1 MGERSRTA
9 RSPPAAVSAALP
21 PPKLPV
27 PSPGPALADLVW
39 SSLGPDAAAAAAAA
53 AGAAAP
59 LSPTAPPSPTTQPAR
74 RGSRSSRAGLRRTA
88 ASNMAASLTSL
99 SRAPSTAS
107 SVSTCGGPRRPAAPA
122 TIPLVR
128 ASLDTANPGSNGV
141 PVVPPWPRVRNMA
154 SLPVIS
160 TTDDD
165 ACPMPLAGTRAGSV
179 RMHPRRPGHV
189 AGRINAA
196 ARLSILTTQSAP
208 SSTVNSPRDPDMGRL
223 PSRGA
228 ATPSPRVFQAVLA
241 MPPLPVAAATLGS
254 TPEEVALPSAPLLAP
269 APSRTRPSLTT
280 SPTDLPQARRPTHG
294 GNGGNVVN
302 RSAVAAVA
310 VPVPV
315 PPRSDHDAPYSP
327 DMRLQL
333 QLQQEQQPRP
343 SSPSTD
349 HSPAP
354 SAPSYGPLA
363 LPPPR
368 PRLSAKDSSLDSAVP
383 ARPVAKRTPPA
394 RSLPISAPS
403 PWQSPSVPCRAS
415 ALYTESD
422 LPEAIRVLPTAT
434 ATAAR
439 WRRRIFVMRE
449 LTETETAYAED
460 LMLLEQIYITP
471 LSDRIPGL
479 RGFRL
484 LSRGT
489 PPPLPSKL
497 GRLLVAARPV
507 LAVACDL
514 ARRLQ
519 RELDQLLQIQGDVAN
534 LDSAESRIGDLFFD
548 VVPQLQAAYMDYC
561 LLASAGLASAQQVET
576 KDHQLLTSRDTLAA
590 NSANWDLPCLLIK
603 PVQRILKYP
612 LFLQQLLD
620 VTLDTEPD
628 HAALK
633 AALALFEEAA
643 RDINLACRSGTR
655 NGSSSSSS
663 SKAHPGTPRVGL
675 RRLTINTTAPSSLPG
690 SPMLSPTSPTWARDD
705 GTSSPASF
713 SSYLSSKIG
722 NLARRISNTKLN
734 LATGTTT
741 PVRTPVMSP
750 MTSGFAE
757 SVPVTAE

>member
-1 MGERSRTA
+1 M
-9 RSPPAAVSAALP
+9 
-21 PPKLPV
+21 
-27 PSPGPALADLVW
+27 
-39 SSLGPDAAAAAAAA
+39 
-53 AGAAAP
+53 
-59 LSPTAPPSPTTQPAR
+59 
-74 RGSRSSRAGLRRTA
+74 
-88 ASNMAASLTSL
+88 
-99 SRAPSTAS
+99 
-107 SVSTCGGPRRPAAPA
+107 
-122 TIPLVR
+122 
-128 ASLDTANPGSNGV
+128 
-141 PVVPPWPRVRNMA
+141 
-154 SLPVIS
+154 
-160 TTDDD
+160 
-165 ACPMPLAGTRAGSV
+165 
-179 RMHPRRPGHV
+179 
-189 AGRINAA
+189 
-196 ARLSILTTQSAP
+196 
-208 SSTVNSPRDPDMGRL
+208 
-223 PSRGA
+223 
-228 ATPSPRVFQAVLA
+228 
-241 MPPLPVAAATLGS
+241 
-254 TPEEVALPSAPLLAP
+254 
-269 APSRTRPSLTT
+269 
-280 SPTDLPQARRPTHG
+280 
-294 GNGGNVVN
+294 
-302 RSAVAAVA
+302 
-310 VPVPV
+310 
-315 PPRSDHDAPYSP
+315 
-327 DMRLQL
+327 QL
-333 QLQQEQQPRP
+333 QLQPQQEQQQMTVLSQA
-343 SSPSTD
+343 SSPTTD

-354 SAPSYGPLA
+354 SYGPRA

-368 PRLSAKDSSLDSAVP
+368 PRLSAKDSLLDSAVA
-383 ARPVAKRTPPA
+383 ARPAAMRSPPG

-497 GRLLVAARPV
+497 GRLLAAARPV

-519 RELDQLLQIQGDVAN
+519 CELDQLLQIQGDVAS
-534 LDSAESRIGDLFFD
+534 LDSAESRIGDLFLD

-576 KDHQLLTSRDTLAA
+576 KDHQLLSFRDKLAA

-620 VTLDTEPD
+620 VTLNTEAD

-643 RDINLACRSGTR
+643 REINLACRPGSR
-655 NGSSSSSS
+655 NGSSS

-675 RRLTINTTAPSSLPG
+675 RRLTINTTALSSLPG

-705 GTSSPASF
+705 GTSSPTSF

-734 LATGTTT
+734 LAAGTTT

-750 MTSGFAE
+750 MASGFAE

>member
-1 MGERSRTA
+1 
-9 RSPPAAVSAALP
+9 
-21 PPKLPV
+21 
-27 PSPGPALADLVW
+27 
-39 SSLGPDAAAAAAAA
+39 
-53 AGAAAP
+53 
-59 LSPTAPPSPTTQPAR
+59 
-74 RGSRSSRAGLRRTA
+74 
-88 ASNMAASLTSL
+88 
-99 SRAPSTAS
+99 
-107 SVSTCGGPRRPAAPA
+107 
-122 TIPLVR
+122 
-128 ASLDTANPGSNGV
+128 
-141 PVVPPWPRVRNMA
+141 MA

-160 TTDDD
+160 TADDD

-179 RMHPRRPGHV
+179 RTHPRRPGHV

-208 SSTVNSPRDPDMGRL
+208 SSTVNSPRDPDIGRV

-228 ATPSPRVFQAVLA
+228 VTPSPRVFQAVLA
-241 MPPLPVAAATLGS
+241 MPPLPVATATLDPMPG
-254 TPEEVALPSAPLLAP
+254 EVASPSAPLLAP
-269 APSRTRPSLTT
+269 ASSRTRPSLATLTTLTT
-280 SPTDLPQARRPTHG
+280 SPGDLPQAQRPTH
-294 GNGGNVVN
+294 GNGGNVAN
-302 RSAVAAVA
+302 RSAVA
-310 VPVPV
+310 VPMPV
-315 PPRSDHDAPYSP
+315 PPRSDHATFSP
-327 DMRLQL
+327 DVQLQL
-333 QLQQEQQPRP
+333 QLQQEHQQKKVLPR
-343 SSPSTD
+343 SSCLTTD
-349 HSPAP
+349 RTPAP
-354 SAPSYGPLA
+354 SNGPLA
-363 LPPPR
+363 LPLPPPR

-383 ARPVAKRTPPA
+383 VRPVAMRTPPG

-434 ATAAR
+434 VTASR

-460 LMLLEQIYITP
+460 LMLLEQIYIAP

-534 LDSAESRIGDLFFD
+534 LDSAESRIGDLFLD

-561 LLASAGLASAQQVET
+561 LLASAGLMSAQQVET
-576 KDHQLLTSRDTLAA
+576 KDHQLLSFRDTLAA

-628 HAALK
+628 HVALK
-633 AALALFEEAA
+633 AALVLFEEAA
-643 RDINLACRSGTR
+643 REINLACRSGTR
-655 NGSSSSSS
+655 NGSSS
-663 SKAHPGTPRVGL
+663 KAHPGTPRGGF
-675 RRLTINTTAPSSLPG
+675 RRLTINTTALSSFPG

-705 GTSSPASF
+705 GTSSPTSF

-750 MTSGFAE
+750 MASGFAD
-757 SVPVTAE
+757 SLPVTAE